1 MPPVVGSTVE
11 VVEVITTP
19 TDPTVL
25 PALLAAIFGSPVAP
39 LTGDPSRIAGD
50 AAA

>member
-1 MPPVVGSTVE
+1 MSAPAIEIVE
-11 VVEVITTP
+11 VVATP
-19 TDPTVL
+19 TDPTVV
-25 PALLAAIFGSPVAP
+25 PALLALIFGSPVAP